1 MEEPP
6 VVPKPTDKVELKY
19 TKSLVLEGNLL
30 DLTGMVILSATVLI
44 VAP

>member
-6 VVPKPTDKVELKY
+6 VVPKPTDNWELKY
-19 TKSLVLEGNLL
+19 TKSLVLEVNLL
-30 DLTGMVILSATVLI
+30 DLTGIVILLGTVLI